1 MLIFLQ
7 GEQRKMSEEF
17 MKRVRLLDDGLV
29 VEVSALGEVVPMVGR
44 TNWQQV
50 EGMTEAEVEA
60 IALAD
65 PDNLPLSK
73 DEVERLIKIRNSQ
86 PIRLK

>member
-7 GEQRKMSEEF
+7 GEQRKMSEES
-17 MKRVRLLDDGLV
+17 MKRVRLLDDGQV
-29 VEVSALGEVVPMVGR
+29 VVVSALGEVVPMVGR

-50 EGMTEAEVEA
+50 EGMTEVEA
-60 IALAD
+60 NALSD

-73 DEVERLIKIRNSQ
+73 DEVERLIKLRSSQ

>member
-1 MLIFLQ
+1 MAKIPS
-7 GEQRKMSEEF
+7 RIRMSEES
-17 MKRVRLLDDGLV
+17 MKRVRLLDDGQV
-29 VEVSALGEVVPMVGR
+29 VVVSALSEVVPMVGR

-50 EGMTEAEVEA
+50 EEMTEAEVEA
-60 IALAD
+60 NALSD

-86 PIRLK
+86 QPIRLK